1 MSMTIKYQTAKQRLQ
16 QVDQIETIPKDATLI
31 WCDFTEPTAADNEIL
46 QSYFNF
52 NKLEIDDTVNGTP
65 RAKYKAY
72 DTYQYI
78 VFHSVTHD
86 NTIKALNLFIKD
98 NMLITYH
105 HKPFAILSDVEQ
117 LITEHFQP
125 DLDTSDL
132 VLHILDKMVDSYF
145 KPITEIEDKVY
156 AFEDHQVDESTNK
169 TVMDKVYKI
178 RSQIIQIKRI
188 IYPMRELVDDL
199 KESHI
204 LLVDNK
210 NHMYI
215 QHIDDH
221 LIKQV
226 NILKI
231 AQEMTNEIRDNY
243 SSYTSYKMNSVM
255 QVLTLVSVIFLPLT
269 LVTGIYGMN
278 FTNMPELKWH
288 YGYYMVLCLMLFISI
303 ACIIYF
309 KRKKWF

>member
-31 WCDFTEPTAADNEIL
+31 WCDFSEPTAADNEIL

-243 SSYTSYKMNSVM
+243 SSYT
-255 QVLTLVSVIFLPLT
+255 LT
-269 LVTGIYGMN
+269 
-278 FTNMPELKWH
+278 
-288 YGYYMVLCLMLFISI
+288 
-303 ACIIYF
+303 
-309 KRKKWF
+309 R

>member
-31 WCDFTEPTAADNEIL
+31 WCDFSEPTMADNEIL

-117 LITEHFQP
+117 LITEYFQP

-288 YGYYMVLCLMLFISI
+288 YGYYMVLCLMLLISI